1 MNYGGIFI
9 SNDDFDLEAKVD
21 ALLKESIDQMDLEA
35 KVDLLKESIDK
46 IDSEEEASDEVKDA
60 SDVEEPVVED
70 SVDDEITE
78 TQELKEIEEVVEEK
92 PKKGGL
98 FSKLFK
104 KNKSEEKRP
113 NSEKVVEMSA
123 PVIHE
128 SVKTEVEKS
137 VETPIQ
143 DENIPSP
150 DIFKAHSNPVNDV
163 SDEEKKT
170 ILIVEDEAITA
181 MDLRFT
187 LEDLGYKVIA
197 TVDNGYDAID
207 TAAELCPDLT
217 IMDINLKGEMSG
229 IEAAEKILEF
239 DLPVIYL
246 TANSDDATFSRAIAN
261 SSAYAFIPKP
271 FDSKIMKH
279 NIDFAINRAGIESE
293 KINLAHGF
301 VDK

>member
-1 MNYGGIFI
+1 MDNL
-9 SNDDFDLEAKVD
+9 DTQE
-21 ALLKESIDQMDLEA
+21 ESVE
-35 KVDLLKESIDK
+35 
-46 IDSEEEASDEVKDA
+46 
-60 SDVEEPVVED
+60 VEESVVDEPVIGD
-70 SVDDEITE
+70 SVAEEEITE
-78 TQELKEIEEVVEEK
+78 TPELKEIREVIEEK

-98 FSKLFK
+98 FSRLLKR
-104 KNKSEEKRP
+104 NKSEDKRSG
-113 NSEKVVEMSA
+113 SEKVVEMSVPA
-123 PVIHE
+123 IHE
-128 SVKTEVEKS
+128 SINTVNEPVKES
-137 VETPIQ
+137 VQ
-143 DENIPSP
+143 DERIPSP
-150 DIFKAHSNPVNDV
+150 DIFKTHSNPVNDV
-163 SDEEKKT
+163 PDEEKRT
-170 ILIVEDEAITA
+170 IMIVEDEAITA

-246 TANSDDATFSRAIAN
+246 TANSDDATFSRAVAN

>member
-1 MNYGGIFI
+1 MD
-9 SNDDFDLEAKVD
+9 SLEESAVET
-21 ALLKESIDQMDLEA
+21 KEET
-35 KVDLLKESIDK
+35 VT
-46 IDSEEEASDEVKDA
+46 
-60 SDVEEPVVED
+60 EPVVEE
-70 SVDDEITE
+70 VAVEEEEVE
-78 TQELKEIEEVVEEK
+78 TQEIKEIREVIEQK

-98 FSKLFK
+98 FSRLLKRD
-104 KNKSEEKRP
+104 KSDDNRSG
-113 NSEKVVEMSA
+113 SEKVVEMSA
-123 PVIHE
+123 PAIQE
-128 SVKTEVEKS
+128 SIKTVAEE
-137 VETPIQ
+137 PIKEPIK
-143 DENIPSP
+143 DERIPSS
-150 DIFKAHSNPVNDV
+150 DIFKVHSNPVNNV
-163 SDEEKKT
+163 SDEDKKT

-246 TANSDDATFSRAIAN
+246 TANSDDATFSRAVAN

>member
-1 MNYGGIFI
+1 MD
-9 SNDDFDLEAKVD
+9 SLEETVVET
-21 ALLKESIDQMDLEA
+21 KEET
-35 KVDLLKESIDK
+35 VT
-46 IDSEEEASDEVKDA
+46 
-60 SDVEEPVVED
+60 EPVVEEV
-70 SVDDEITE
+70 SVEEEEVE
-78 TQELKEIEEVVEEK
+78 TQEIKEIREVIEQK

-98 FSKLFK
+98 FSRLLKRD
-104 KNKSEEKRP
+104 KSDDNRSG
-113 NSEKVVEMSA
+113 SEKVVEMSA
-123 PVIHE
+123 PAIQE
-128 SVKTEVEKS
+128 SIKTVAEEPVKE
-137 VETPIQ
+137 PIKEPIK
-143 DENIPSP
+143 DERIPSS
-150 DIFKAHSNPVNDV
+150 DIFKVHSNPVNDV
-163 SDEEKKT
+163 DDEDKKT
-170 ILIVEDEAITA
+170 IMIVEDEAITA

-246 TANSDDATFSRAIAN
+246 TANSDDATFSRAVAN

>member
-1 MNYGGIFI
+1 M
-9 SNDDFDLEAKVD
+9 
-21 ALLKESIDQMDLEA
+21 
-35 KVDLLKESIDK
+35 
-46 IDSEEEASDEVKDA
+46 
-60 SDVEEPVVED
+60 
-70 SVDDEITE
+70 
-78 TQELKEIEEVVEEK
+78 
-92 PKKGGL
+92 
-98 FSKLFK
+98 
-104 KNKSEEKRP
+104 
-113 NSEKVVEMSA
+113 
-123 PVIHE
+123 
-128 SVKTEVEKS
+128 
-137 VETPIQ
+137 
-143 DENIPSP
+143 
-150 DIFKAHSNPVNDV
+150 
-163 SDEEKKT
+163 
-170 ILIVEDEAITA
+170 EDEAITA

-246 TANSDDATFSRAIAN
+246 TANSDDATFSRAVAN